1 MDRSRREFI
10 ATAAAGLILSA
21 KNSWAVPGITPPAD
35 LLALDGPPLL
45 AALWLGDVSVE
56 SYVQCALQRL
66 HDCKDLNLVTW
77 QSDELVLAAARTVDQ
92 RRTRGERLGS
102 LAGAPILIKDNID
115 TVGFATTAGTER
127 LENYRPLL
135 DATVVSRLREQG
147 ALVLAKTNMH
157 ELACGATSSNA
168 FFGPVRNPYST
179 ARVSGGSSGGTAA
192 GLAARVSVFGLG
204 SDSAGSA
211 RIPAAFCGV
220 AGFRP
225 SFGPSYRRY
234 PSDGIVPLAR
244 DLDTCGPMG
253 RTVAD
258 VILIDAAI
266 TGRAIHAVTSLRGA
280 RLGISR
286 ADRWTAL
293 DPEVARVSEGALKQL
308 QAAGAQLVEVDF
320 QALHAAAE
328 EIWWTLLLAGMQND
342 IADFLEHK
350 VPGLSFSALIAGVR
364 SVDVREVFD
373 KNSSPPVKPET
384 LSAARN
390 NRRRLQGRYGE
401 LFQQHRLDAVI
412 FPTVPV
418 LAPPIR
424 PNGDRLDDTVLLAG
438 KAVPAGLVSI
448 RHTLTAC
455 ALGAPGLSI
464 PAGLSAE
471 GLPVGIEIDGVP
483 GSDDKILTLGR
494 QIEQVWGPLPA
505 PAGRLSPLPG
515 VARVR

>member
-1 MDRSRREFI
+1 MNRSRREFM
-10 ATAAAGLILSA
+10 ATVAAGLVLPPKS
-21 KNSWAVPGITPPAD
+21 SWASPPVD
-35 LLALDGPPLL
+35 LFALDGPQLL
-45 AALWLGDVSVE
+45 AALRSGDVSVE
-56 SYVQCALQRL
+56 SYAQSALRRL
-66 HDCKDLNLVTW
+66 HDCKDLNIVTW
-77 QSDELVLAAARTVDQ
+77 QSDDAVLAAARAVD
-92 RRTRGERLGS
+92 RRRGRGEWLRP
-102 LAGAPILIKDNID
+102 LAGAPILIKDNIN

-127 LENYRPLL
+127 LGIYRPTL
-135 DATVVSRLREQG
+135 DATVVSRLRGQG

-179 ARVSGGSSGGTAA
+179 QRISGGSSGGTAA
-192 GLAARVSVFGLG
+192 GLAARASVFGLG

-220 AGFRP
+220 VGFRP
-225 SFGPSYRRY
+225 SFGPSHRRY

-258 VILIDAAI
+258 VVLIDEAI
-266 TGRAIHAVTSLRGA
+266 TGRAIGAVASLRGV

-293 DPEVARVSEGALKQL
+293 DPEVARVSEWALKQL

-320 QALHAAAE
+320 QPLHKQAE

-342 IADFLEHK
+342 IADFLAHQ
-350 VPGLSFSALIAGVR
+350 VPGLTLSALIAGVR
-364 SVDVREVFD
+364 SGDVREVFD
-373 KNSSPPVKPET
+373 KNMSPPVKPES
-384 LSAARN
+384 LAAARD
-390 NRRRLQGRYGE
+390 NRRRLQGRYGG

-424 PNGDRLDDTVLLAG
+424 SNGDRLDDTVLLAG
-438 KAVPAGLVSI
+438 EAAPAGLVSI

-455 ALGAPGLSI
+455 ALGAPALSI

-483 GSDDKILTLGR
+483 GSDEKILGLGR
-494 QIEQVWGPLPA
+494 QIERVWGALPA
-505 PAGRLSPLPG
+505 PAGCRSLPG
-515 VARVR
+515 AP